1 MPPAGPGGVFPVFLE
16 AAALPQERPLSLD
29 QLGTV
34 TAMSILNRRNAVVG
48 WLTTKVVKRVVKK
61 KAGDVVPTARTGGA
75 TAGALA
81 ALGGAL
87 FFWKKKR
94 SGSGSD
100 E

>member
-1 MPPAGPGGVFPVFLE
+1 MPPAGPGGVLPFSIE
-16 AAALPQERPLSLD
+16 EAALPQERPLLLD
-29 QLGTV
+29 RVGTV
-34 TAMSILNRRNAVVG
+34 TSMSILNRRNAVVG

-61 KAGDVVPTARTGGA
+61 KATDAVPSARTGGA
-75 TAGALA
+75 AAGAVA

-94 SGSGSD
+94 SGDDAG